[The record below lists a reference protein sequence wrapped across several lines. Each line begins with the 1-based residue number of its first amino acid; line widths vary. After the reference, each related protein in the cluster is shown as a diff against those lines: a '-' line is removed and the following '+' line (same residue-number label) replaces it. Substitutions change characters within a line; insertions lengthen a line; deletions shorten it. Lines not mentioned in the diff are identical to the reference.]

1 MFRNVS
7 SRIIKAICFASKHSS
22 VKVAYN
28 FARQMTVDE
37 WKLQKVYQ
45 SGIVVKF
52 YINKDNLSSSKE
64 ELDAGHSLIAISK

>member
-1 MFRNVS
+1 
-7 SRIIKAICFASKHSS
+7 
-22 VKVAYN
+22 
-28 FARQMTVDE
+28 MTVDE